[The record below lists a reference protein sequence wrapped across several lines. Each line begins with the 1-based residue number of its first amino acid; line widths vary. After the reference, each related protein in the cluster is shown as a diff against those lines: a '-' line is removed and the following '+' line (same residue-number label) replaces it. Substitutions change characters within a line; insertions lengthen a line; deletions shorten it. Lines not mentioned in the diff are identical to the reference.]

1 MARHLHLISPDAPS
15 LTGPVIA
22 AEAQE
27 PRIRSSPSPCSMAR
41 PLRRAP
47 EVSVVAVEG
56 GDAGYAALLEM
67 IFASDQVT
75 AW

>member
-1 MARHLHLISPDAPS
+1 MARHLHLVSPDAPS

-22 AEAQE
+22 AEAQAADTIVTIALLDGA
-27 PRIRSSPSPCSMAR
+27 PAPAVP
-41 PLRRAP
+41 P
-47 EVSVVAVEG
+47 EVSVVVVEG
-56 GDAGYAALLEM
+56 GDAGYAVLLEM